1 MPLLSSRVPL
11 LARPAVAPENQAAIA
26 LPSSQIY
33 ASMNPIKFLRI
44 TTRLLALV
52 LVTFVYLIGYE
63 AALLL
68 RGKKKQIDVINI
80 WVPRWA
86 RANMWFFGV
95 KVSPHRSR
103 GDDNE
108 IYPACGSNGVGR
120 IFVMNHR
127 SGLDIPVILT
137 IAEAHVISRHDIA
150 TWPLLGRSARRVG
163 TLFVD
168 RESRRSGASV
178 LKEVAK
184 VLAKGE
190 GVAMFPEGTAHE
202 GDVVREFRTGA
213 FNAARRAGA
222 EIVPLGV
229 AYSDEAAY
237 YRKESFLSHTK
248 RIATLPRLEV
258 AIEIGT
264 PLRFEDR
271 TPVEMKNLAQEQVQ
285 ALVNQARA
293 RLDS

>member
-1 MPLLSSRVPL
+1 LVANRNSARIPDSRLRHPHDL
-11 LARPAVAPENQAAIA
+11 QSRLE
-26 LPSSQIY
+26 
-33 ASMNPIKFLRI
+33 ASMNPIKFLRL

-52 LVTFVYLIGYE
+52 SVTFVYWMGYE
-63 AALLL
+63 GASLL
-68 RGKKKQIDVINI
+68 RGKKKRIDVINT

-86 RANMWFFGV
+86 RTNMWFFGV
-95 KVSPHRSR
+95 DVSSQVSSQQSS
-103 GDDNE
+103 GDDS
-108 IYPACGSNGVGR
+108 IYPASGSNGVGR

-127 SGLDIPVILT
+127 SGLDIPVLLT
-137 IAEAHVISRHDIA
+137 IAEAHVISRHDLA
-150 TWPLLGRSARRVG
+150 SWPLLGWSARRVG

-168 RESRRSGASV
+168 RDSRRSGASV
-178 LKEVAK
+178 LKEVAR

-202 GDVVREFRTGA
+202 GDEVREFRTGA

-229 AYSDEAAY
+229 AYGDEAAY

-248 RIATLPRLEV
+248 RLATLPKLRV
-258 AIEIGT
+258 AIEIGD

-271 TPVEMKNLAQEQVQ
+271 TPVEMKNLAQQQVQ
-285 ALVNQARA
+285 TLVNQARA
-293 RLDS
+293 RLES

>member
-1 MPLLSSRVPL
+1 
-11 LARPAVAPENQAAIA
+11 
-26 LPSSQIY
+26 
-33 ASMNPIKFLRI
+33 MNPIKFLRI

-63 AALLL
+63 AASLL
-68 RGKKKQIDVINI
+68 RGKKKQIDVINT

-86 RANMWFFGV
+86 RTNMWFFGV
-95 KVSPHRSR
+95 KVFAHRTCSDQFC
-103 GDDNE
+103 GDQSCSDNDS
-108 IYPACGSNGVGR
+108 IYPACGSQGVGR

-127 SGLDIPVILT
+127 SGLDIPVLLT
-137 IAEAHVISRHDIA
+137 VVEAHVISRHDIA

-168 RESRRSGASV
+168 RTSRQSGASV

-190 GVAMFPEGTAHE
+190 GVAMFPEGTAFA
-202 GDVVREFRTGA
+202 GDEVHEFRTGA

-237 YRKESFLSHTK
+237 YRKESFLTHTK
-248 RIATLPRLEV
+248 RIATLPRLRV
-258 AIEIGT
+258 AIEIGN
-264 PLRFEDR
+264 PLQFEDR
-271 TPVEMKNLAQEQVQ
+271 TPIEMKNLAEEQVQ
-285 ALVNQARA
+285 ALVKQARA
-293 RLDS
+293 RLES